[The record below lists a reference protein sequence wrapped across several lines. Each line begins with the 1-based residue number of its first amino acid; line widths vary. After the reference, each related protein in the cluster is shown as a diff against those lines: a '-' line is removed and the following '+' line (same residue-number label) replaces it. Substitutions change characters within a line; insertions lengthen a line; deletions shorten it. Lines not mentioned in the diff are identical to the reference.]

1 VKLINNKNNNK
12 MKKLIYLFL
21 TVLIVSCS
29 SDDSIDP
36 SNDPLLGEWD
46 SYRSEEFNE
55 NSCSVGTQSYSFNFL
70 ADGTFTSDDWSQGLC
85 TGTWENLGN
94 NQFNY
99 RLSFNCDSEVA
110 NFEIIFYCNNNVMRE
125 TDEYTVGAVYG
136 YMAKEDYNPDN
147 CNEVE
152 YFCD

>member
-1 VKLINNKNNNK
+1 MKN
-12 MKKLIYLFL
+12 LIYLVL

-36 SNDPLLGEWD
+36 SNDPLLGEWN
-46 SYRSEEFNE
+46 SYRSEEGNMGDGGE
-55 NSCSVGTQSYSFNFL
+55 KCYVSYQSYSFNFL
-70 ADGTFTSDDWSQGLC
+70 ADGTFTSDDWSEGLC

-94 NQFNY
+94 TQFNY
-99 RLSFNCDSEVA
+99 RLYFNCGSYEE
-110 NFEIIFYCNNNVMRE
+110 NMEIIFYCNNNVMRF
-125 TDEYTVGAVYG
+125 TDVDTVGQVYG
-136 YMAKEDYNPDN
+136 YMTKDYYNSDN